1 VKIVLDTNAVSA
13 LMKGDPVLIERL
25 KRRSKEEVSIPQ
37 PVLAEIAYGI
47 ERLPK
52 SKRREALQERF
63 DLVRSE
69 LARASWSDEVSEC
82 FGRIKATL
90 EKRGQRIEDFDAA
103 IAAHALASDA
113 VLVTANLDHMTRIPG
128 LTVEDWS
135 IHEPP
140 PLARISHKGLYA
152 RRF

>member
-13 LMKGDPVLIERL
+13 LMKGDPGVMERL
-25 KRRSKEEVSIPQ
+25 KQRSKGEVSVPQ
-37 PVLAEIAYGI
+37 PVWAEIAYGI

-52 SKRREALQERF
+52 SKRKEALQERF

-69 LARASWSDEVSEC
+69 LARASWSDEVSES
-82 FGRIKATL
+82 FGRIKAVL
-90 EKRGQRIEDFDAA
+90 EKKGQRIEDFDAA
-103 IAAHALASDA
+103 IAAHALATGA

-135 IHEPP
+135 AP
-140 PLARISHKGLYA
+140 
-152 RRF
+152 